1 MIAQEEER
9 GTAIAIEERT
19 LQPNIPRGEMDLMDS
34 QDVARQT
41 KVEHELLQHLIQ
53 GLQATVAW
61 QMPEPDASR
70 KLSTLRFIGQSFQRH
85 LEHLLA
91 IEEYEG
97 YMGLVQQSSPRLGR
111 TIDALKT
118 QHEHF
123 RTEAPRIVLRLE
135 RLSNTDLAGLGQVCD
150 DLLTLLGQIEEHN
163 RKEMALIQEAF
174 KQDEGGGEG

>member
-1 MIAQEEER
+1 
-9 GTAIAIEERT
+9 
-19 LQPNIPRGEMDLMDS
+19 MDRH
-34 QDVARQT
+34 DVARQT

-53 GLQATVAW
+53 GLRATVAW
-61 QMPEPDASR
+61 QVPGPDASR

-91 IEEYEG
+91 VEEYEC
-97 YMGLVQQSSPRLGR
+97 YMGLVLQSTPRLGR
-111 TIDALKT
+111 SIDALKA

-135 RLSNTDLAGLGQVCD
+135 RLSNTDLIALSQVCD
-150 DLLTLLGQIEEHN
+150 DLLALLGQIEEHN